1 MTAILHYQ
9 YDRRFRHKHH
19 PVSRRTQL
27 YCTGRRSHTNKHV
40 EICVEVLREECL
52 EEADAD
58 ERILINIMPVN
69 MLCG

>member
-1 MTAILHYQ
+1 MTAILPYQ
-9 YDRRFRHKHH
+9 YDRRFRDKHQ

-27 YCTGRRSHTNKHV
+27 YRRRPHTNKHV

-52 EEADAD
+52 GEADAD
-58 ERILINIMPVN
+58 ERILINIMSVN